1 MKKNVGNADKAVRII
16 LALVATY
23 FAYTG
28 EFEAVW
34 ITYVL
39 YGVAIVML
47 LTSLMG
53 SCPCYSIFGMSTCKV
68 KE

>member
-16 LALVATY
+16 LALVAVY

-28 EFEAVW
+28 TFEAAWV
-34 ITYVL
+34 TYVL
-39 YGVAIVML
+39 YAVAIIML